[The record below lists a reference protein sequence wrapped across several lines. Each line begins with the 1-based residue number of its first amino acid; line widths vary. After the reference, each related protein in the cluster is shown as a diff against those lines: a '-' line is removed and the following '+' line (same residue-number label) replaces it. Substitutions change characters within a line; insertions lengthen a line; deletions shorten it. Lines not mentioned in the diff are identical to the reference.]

1 METTDELKFV
11 LKLLGCPNYRSSL
24 SAKTFDSFK
33 KDKGKICRDLGERGW
48 VDYSREIAS
57 VKILP
62 AGRALLKTDKDQWL
76 LTPVELKVLES
87 LGKAS
92 GKITPS
98 KIAVKS
104 VKSGERD
111 AILQRFHE
119 RGLIEVETQIKRQKA
134 EVWLTALGVEKL
146 RDDFIPKKGNQAVI
160 SLDMLTNYLRFLRK
174 SMHEQIKESSTQPQ
188 PQTAAASD
196 AVPSSKPSDEEILQI
211 IQGLDRE
218 LGTENYLPIFHL
230 REKLQ
235 PPLSRDE
242 LDQALYRLQRNDQI
256 ELSSLQEASA
266 YTSEQIDAGI
276 SQDIGGSLFFITV
289 N

>member
-1 METTDELKFV
+1 MDTKQMKFV
-11 LKLLGCPNYRSSL
+11 LKLLGCANYRSSL
-24 SAKTFDSFK
+24 SASGFK
-33 KDKGKICRDLGERGW
+33 SITGREKLCRDLSDRGL
-48 VDYSREIAS
+48 VDFSREIAS

-62 AGRALLKTDKDQWL
+62 PGRALLKTNKDQWL

-119 RGLIEVETQIKRQKA
+119 RGLIEVETKIKRQKA
-134 EVWLTALGVEKL
+134 EVWLTERGQQYLQDEYN
-146 RDDFIPKKGNQAVI
+146 PKGAATI
-160 SLDMLTNYLRFLRK
+160 SLDLLNNYLRFLRK

-196 AVPSSKPSDEEILQI
+196 AALKSKPSDEEIVKI
-211 IQGLDRE
+211 IQDLDRE

-242 LDQALYRLQRNDQI
+242 LDQGLYRLQRNDQI
-256 ELSSLQEASA
+256 ELSSLVDPTP

-276 SQDIGGSLFFITV
+276 PQDVGGSLFFIAV